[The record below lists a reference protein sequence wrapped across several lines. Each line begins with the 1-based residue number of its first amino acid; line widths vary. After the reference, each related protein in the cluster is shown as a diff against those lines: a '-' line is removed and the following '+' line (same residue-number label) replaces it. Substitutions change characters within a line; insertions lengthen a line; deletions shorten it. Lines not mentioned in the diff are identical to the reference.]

1 MMTHVRN
8 LAVAGALVGCLVSP
22 AWADF
27 QSGLAAYKS
36 GNYAAALKEWR
47 PLAEQGHAKAQHN
60 LGVMYENGRG
70 VPQDYAEA
78 RRWYQKAA
86 EQGQVFA
93 QNNLGK
99 MYERGPGVPQDYVQ
113 ADMWYILSAAQGNE
127 VASRNHAAI
136 TKKMTPAQIAE
147 AQKNAREWKPKK

>member
-1 MMTHVRN
+1 
-8 LAVAGALVGCLVSP
+8 VGCLVSP
-22 AWADF
+22 AWGDF
-27 QSGLAAYKS
+27 QNGLAAYRA
-36 GNYAAALKEWR
+36 GNYATALKEWR

-60 LGVMYENGRG
+60 IGVMYENGRG

-86 EQGQVFA
+86 EQGQAFA

-99 MYERGPGVPQDYVQ
+99 MFERGPGMPQDYVQ

-127 VASRNHAAI
+127 VASRNHTTI

-147 AQKNAREWKPKK
+147 AQKLAREWEPKKRRLPQ